1 MLKPVA
7 DSLFALV
14 IAGRERLVN
23 AGLAPDLAAVDAEVL
38 AREALAWDRAQYLA
52 RRGDPAPDGFA
63 ARFDELISRREA
75 REPVSQILGR
85 REFWGREF
93 IVTRDVLT
101 PRPETELIVEA
112 VLERW
117 PAGSGGPHRVADIGT
132 GSGCLAVTLALEW
145 PGASLVATDI
155 SEPALRVA
163 RANVERYGLRQRV
176 LLVRGDLADSLAPG
190 LDLIVSNPP
199 YVPADARDVLP
210 PEVGAYEP
218 PEALFGGHNGFD
230 LIESLLDRAVPRLAP
245 HGRLVMEFGAGQD
258 DRMRAIVAAR
268 PSLEL
273 LEIRDD
279 FQGIPRVAVIG
290 RRRAEG

>member
-7 DSLFALV
+7 DTLFALV
-14 IAGRERLVN
+14 IAGRERLVG

-38 AREALAWDRAQYLA
+38 AREALAWDRAQFLS
-52 RRGDPAPDGFA
+52 RRSDPAPDGFA
-63 ARFDELISRREA
+63 TRFENLIGRREA

-93 IVTRDVLT
+93 LVTRDVLT

-112 VLERW
+112 ALERC
-117 PAGSGGPHRVADIGT
+117 PAGMGGPRRVADIGT
-132 GSGCLAVTLALEW
+132 GSGCLAVSLALEW
-145 PGASLVATDI
+145 PDASLVATDI
-155 SEPALRVA
+155 SDAALRIA
-163 RANVERYGLRQRV
+163 RANVERYGLTPRV
-176 LLVRGDLADSLAPG
+176 LLVRGDLADPLAPG

-199 YVPADARDVLP
+199 YVPAGARDVLP
-210 PEVGAYEP
+210 PEVGRYEP
-218 PEALFGGHNGFD
+218 AEALFGGREGFD

-258 DRMRAIVAAR
+258 DRMRAIVDAR

-273 LEIRDD
+273 FEIRNDL
-279 FQGIPRVAVIG
+279 QGIPRVAVIG
-290 RRRAEG
+290 RRPA

>member
-7 DSLFALV
+7 DTVFALV
-14 IAGRERLVN
+14 IAGRERLVS
-23 AGLAPDLAAVDAEVL
+23 AGLSPDLAAVDAEVL
-38 AREALAWDRAQYLA
+38 AREALAWDRAWYLA
-52 RRGDPAPDGFA
+52 RRNEPPPDGFA
-63 ARFDELISRREA
+63 ARFEDLIGRREA

-93 IVTRDVLT
+93 LVTRDVLT

-117 PAGSGGPHRVADIGT
+117 PAGRGGPRRVADIGT

-145 PGASLVATDI
+145 PDASLVATDI
-155 SEPALRVA
+155 SEAALRVA
-163 RANVERYGLRQRV
+163 AANVQRYDLGARV
-176 LLVRGDLADSLAPG
+176 LLVRGDLADPLAPG

-199 YVPADARDVLP
+199 YVPADARQVLP
-210 PEVGAYEP
+210 PEVGEYEP
-218 PEALFGGHNGFD
+218 AEALFGGSDGFH

-245 HGRLVMEFGAGQD
+245 QGRLVMEFGAGQD
-258 DRMRAIVAAR
+258 DRMRAIVAGR
-268 PSLEL
+268 SSVEL

-279 FQGIPRVAVIG
+279 FQGIPRVGVIG
-290 RRRAEG
+290 QRRG